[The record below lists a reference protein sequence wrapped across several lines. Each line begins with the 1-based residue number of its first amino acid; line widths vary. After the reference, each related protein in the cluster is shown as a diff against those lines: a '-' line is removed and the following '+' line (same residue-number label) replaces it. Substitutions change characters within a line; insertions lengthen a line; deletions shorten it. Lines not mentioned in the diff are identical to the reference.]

1 VHDNT
6 HNNMKTQVLTF
17 RLAEG
22 WSAPMPSD
30 LDSEQT
36 LVLAFGSSS
45 FAEHTAP
52 FEALR
57 SALPQS
63 VILGCS
69 TSGEIAGPHLS
80 DASIS
85 VAVTRF
91 DHTRLRRVETVV
103 PEPEASAAAG
113 AALAAQLAGADL
125 RAVFILSEGLAVN
138 GTSLVAG
145 LVAAL
150 PPGVQVTGGLAGD
163 GAAFAKTWVLAQGLP
178 QTHRVS
184 AVGLYGDRLH
194 ARSGCDGGWMD
205 FGPLRRVTKSVGPV
219 LHELDGKPAL
229 DLYKDYLGKLAADLP
244 GSALL
249 FPLSIRAPG
258 STERPLVRT
267 ILGIDEQAR
276 TMTFAGDMPEGHEA
290 RLMRATDDGLIG
302 SAAQAMSQAAQHLP
316 DASASLVISVSCVG
330 RRLMLGE
337 RAEEEVETIA
347 ERAPAGGAHV
357 GFYSY
362 GEIAPAAAGGACVLH
377 NQTMTV
383 TVYAEV

>member
-1 VHDNT
+1 MPDKVT
-6 HNNMKTQVLTF
+6 HTMKTQVLTF
-17 RLAEG
+17 SLAEG
-22 WSAPMPSD
+22 WSAPLPTE
-30 LDSEQT
+30 LDSPQT

-45 FAEHTAP
+45 FADHAAP
-52 FEALR
+52 FDALR
-57 SALPQS
+57 AALPQA

-69 TSGEIAGPHLS
+69 TSGEIAGAHLS

-91 DHTRLRRVETVV
+91 EHTRLRRVETVV
-103 PEPEASAAAG
+103 REPQASAAAG
-113 AALAAQLAGADL
+113 AELAAQLAGEDL
-125 RAVFILSEGLAVN
+125 RAVFILSEGLTVN
-138 GTSLVAG
+138 GTALVAG

-163 GAAFAKTWVLAQGLP
+163 GAAFNKTWVLAQGLP
-178 QTHRVS
+178 QAHHVS
-184 AVGLYGDRLH
+184 AVGLYGQRLH

-205 FGPLRRVTKSVGPV
+205 FGPQRRITKSVGSV

-229 DLYKDYLGKLAADLP
+229 DLYKDYLGKLAAELP

-258 STERPLVRT
+258 STERPLVPT
-267 ILGIDEQAR
+267 ILGIDDEAR
-276 TMTFAGDMPEGHEA
+276 TMTFAGDVPEGHEA
-290 RLMRATDDGLIG
+290 RLMRATDDSLIG
-302 SAAQAMSQAAQHLP
+302 SAAQAMSQAALHLP
-316 DASASLVISVSCVG
+316 DASASLVISVSCGG

-362 GEIAPAAAGGACVLH
+362 GEIAPGAADSACMLH

-383 TVYAEV
+383 TVFAEV